1 VTKTVIWPGIGVL
14 YLLYNTHQGSEGKG
28 GLILTDKE
36 ALKLCYDA
44 LRGYMYAMTA
54 RTQRLAHQRAEEVLV
69 QVYKNLI
76 QPE

>member
-1 VTKTVIWPGIGVL
+1 M
-14 YLLYNTHQGSEGKG
+14 
-28 GLILTDKE
+28 TDKE
-36 ALKLCYDA
+36 ALKMCYDA